1 MKRQAWTASAATV
14 GLLLSLNAEAHI
26 VSVRLG
32 DFFMGALHPM
42 TDPIDWFV
50 WLGLALLGARS
61 GREAA
66 RWLVVAVPLA
76 LAIGLWIVLLSGRL
90 PPAFI
95 SDALPLLAVGL
106 LLASGY
112 RLRTIGLLGVVAGLM
127 VLRGAANAA
136 GLRLGADLPL
146 YVGGL
151 MSAGYVA
158 MTLLAALTARG
169 IADEATVA
177 WRRIG
182 VRVLGSWLAAA
193 GLMLFALGLRG

>member
-1 MKRQAWTASAATV
+1 MNRQASVTSAATV
-14 GLLLSLNAEAHI
+14 GLLLSLNADAHI

-50 WLGLALLGARS
+50 WLGLSLLAARS
-61 GREAA
+61 GREAG
-66 RWLVVAVPLA
+66 RWLVAAVPLA
-76 LAIGLWIVLLSGRL
+76 LAIGLWVVMPAGRF

-112 RLRTIGLLGVVAGLM
+112 RLRTMGLVGVVAGLM

-136 GLRLGADLPL
+136 GLRLGADVPL
-146 YVGGL
+146 YAGGL
-151 MSAGYVA
+151 MGAGYVA

-169 IADEATVA
+169 IADEAAVA